1 MTMLK
6 CRPHGAVQ
14 TIFEVEVAVPFNDMG
29 EQVAKICRILV
40 EQSLQIEVRV
50 RRDEFVKVD
59 LRWGYFGPLAVIEPM
74 VGVGTPRTHSLEDHP
89 AILDIRSG
97 SAGHQRPRGR
107 QSFGALSVGVCLLYT
122 SPSPRDRQNLV
133 CRLLLKK

>member
-1 MTMLK
+1 MLK

-14 TIFEVEVAVPFNDMG
+14 SIFEVEVAVPFNDMG

-107 QSFGALSVGVCLLYT
+107 QSFGALSVGVLRKLQQT
-122 SPSPRDRQNLV
+122 VPENS
-133 CRLLLKK
+133 